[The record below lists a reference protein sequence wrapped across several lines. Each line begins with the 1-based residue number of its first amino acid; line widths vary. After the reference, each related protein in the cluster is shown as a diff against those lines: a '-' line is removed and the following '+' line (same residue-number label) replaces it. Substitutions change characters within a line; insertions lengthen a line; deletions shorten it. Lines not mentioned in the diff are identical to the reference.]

1 MNLRIFSSLLFF
13 SFALLNCSSEKREI
27 DSFQKNTAPFS
38 LKIYYSQLDSSVFSE
53 SAYPDSL
60 FTLFYD
66 SKNHRTQNQ
75 FPLLNAEWIRI
86 RWEGAVSSTR
96 DSILYSVLQFP
107 MTYKSKIE
115 AFCNDKSISF
125 DSYIKADSSLDI
137 YSFRLGAFIKD
148 HPTVQFLAVKN
159 PTPRKPNTD
168 EKVDQIRHVTQQFEQ
183 KLEPEQLSLV
193 NTVKMFDSSL
203 VKNDINKIR
212 KMILPDYFEDGVL
225 RDDKIRFY
233 TYIAA
238 KMDSMRFEY
247 GNFTFF
253 DLSDGRVRLVYDYR
267 MFKGDSIWD
276 LGFEDRYFRKVGN
289 EWKETGNKQ
298 RFYIAPLSTQYLKYD
313 AEFLVY
319 LPPQYFKFPRKTFPV
334 IYVFNDFRDL
344 TKDWMA
350 YNFETYMDKLINEG
364 KISPSIVIF
373 MDGGPSLYF
382 KSAKEKSYDFES
394 FFMKEVGPHFD
405 SVLRITSDRDR
416 RYLTGIGQGGL
427 AAMYYQLKYPTVFY
441 SVATV
446 NGVFKNGLTAKHM
459 DQGNPDY
466 WTDKYPQ
473 YYINL
478 MPDYILKNLHFKLI
492 QNPEKPSVEGYKEVV
507 TLLKTRNSNLE
518 TAEFK
523 DTWQSNFEWILLE
536 AFGWH
541 TKNYK
546 VSRSKK

>member
-1 MNLRIFSSLLFF
+1 MNLRIFSYLLFF
-13 SFALLNCSSEKREI
+13 SFIVSGCSTEKREI
-27 DSFQKNTAPFS
+27 DITSKSIEPFS
-38 LKIYYSQLDSSVFSE
+38 LKIFYTQLDSSVFSE
-53 SAYPDSL
+53 STYPDSL
-60 FTLFYD
+60 FTLFFD
-66 SKNHRTQNQ
+66 SKSHRTQSQ

-86 RWEGAVSSTR
+86 RWEGTVSSTA
-96 DSILYSVLQFP
+96 DSLHYSILQFP

-115 AFCNDKSISF
+115 AFCSDKSIQF
-125 DSYIKADSSLDI
+125 DPYFKVDSSLGI
-137 YSFRLGAFIKD
+137 YFFKFGKFIQD
-148 HPTVQFLAVKN
+148 HPSLQFLAVKN
-159 PTPRKPNTD
+159 SLPGKHNTD
-168 EKVDQIRHVTQQFEQ
+168 EKIDRIKQISNQFEQ
-183 KLEPEQLSLV
+183 NLDPDQMSLV
-193 NTVKMFDSSL
+193 NTVKLFDSAL
-203 VKNDINKIR
+203 VANDISKIR
-212 KMILPDYFEDGVL
+212 KIILPDYFEDGVL

-253 DLSDGRVRLVYDYR
+253 NLSDGRVRLVYDYR

-276 LGFEDRYFRKVGN
+276 LGFEDRYFRKVGS

-364 KISPSIVIF
+364 KISPAIVIF

-394 FFMKEVGPHFD
+394 FFMKEAGPHFD
-405 SVLRITSDRDR
+405 SVLRITSDRER

-446 NGVFKNGLTAKHM
+446 NGVFKNGLTAKHL
-459 DQGNPDY
+459 DQGDMNY

-478 MPDYILKNLHFKLI
+478 MPDYILKNLHFKLL
-492 QNPEKPSVEGYKEVV
+492 QNPQKPSAEGYNEVV
-507 TLLKTRNSNLE
+507 SLLKNRKASIE

-546 VSRSKK
+546 ESRNRK